1 MEEFKLKLIEGI
13 PVFFAFSSFLSFGIL
28 FGCYYLMKKEEHNC
42 IFSIRISLEGSY
54 LVKFWGRN
62 RWMAFKFIEIN

>member
-13 PVFFAFSSFLSFGIL
+13 PVFFCLFFLSL
-28 FGCYYLMKKEEHNC
+28 FWNSVWLLLFDEERRAC